1 MFLWFSVLSPP
12 KKLAISSVF
21 SGRGEPPVHGHVV
34 SAVTAALAAIVATL
48 KAHPLQRT
56 SFASRQ
62 VAKLMG
68 EFVMFIL
75 FSFVL

>member
-1 MFLWFSVLSPP
+1 MLLNFRGACFTPRVCVFVVFRPLTNQ
-12 KKLAISSVF
+12 KKTGHKNSVF

-56 SFASRQ
+56 S
-62 VAKLMG
+62 
-68 EFVMFIL
+68 
-75 FSFVL
+75 